1 MDNPQKLVTLGSQD
15 TRRRQTKHN
24 TITNTRCKMINIQAG
39 GFYNYNYQAII
50 IKIILHLQSTSNA
63 HELII
68 TFYTF
73 GMFQN
78 RLLKIQFYYIVY
90 IF

>member
-1 MDNPQKLVTLGSQD
+1 MSGTSENQTFDDKRHNDLINRNRMDNPQKLVTLGSQD

-50 IKIILHLQSTSNA
+50 IKKILLLQSTSNA
-63 HELII
+63 
-68 TFYTF
+68 
-73 GMFQN
+73 MS
-78 RLLKIQFYYIVY
+78 
-90 IF
+90 

>member
-1 MDNPQKLVTLGSQD
+1 
-15 TRRRQTKHN
+15 
-24 TITNTRCKMINIQAG
+24 MINIQVG

-50 IKIILHLQSTSNA
+50 IKKNLQLQSTSNV